1 MSLLRSLLVVA
12 LVCGLSGVAKASQA
26 DFHTTVLDPFATT
39 PIFTTPFQFSFD
51 TCSAGQLPTNVK
63 DTYVGCF
70 SAVNRTGKD
79 WIGLQLVVSNT
90 DSLGGQPASC
100 ALDGS
105 ADLFQNTSCALT
117 PDGSKYIL
125 SFAGGDIPNNG
136 SFVIAEDGV
145 NPADFPMVDASVTT
159 TVTPEPDSIL
169 LLSTGI
175 AALGS
180 LAAKRR
186 RWSFRA
192 PRG

>member
-1 MSLLRSLLVVA
+1 MSLLRCLLAVA
-12 LVCGLSGVAKASQA
+12 LVCGLSGVARASQA

-51 TCSAGQLPTNVK
+51 PCVAGQLPTNVK
-63 DTYVGCF
+63 DTYAGCF

-79 WIGLQLVVSNT
+79 WIGLQLVFGNT

-105 ADLFQNTSCALT
+105 ADLFKNTSCALT

-125 SFAGGDIPNNG
+125 SFTGGAIPNNG

-145 NPADFPMVDASVTT
+145 APADFPMIDASVT

-192 PRG
+192 SRG